1 MEMKIQKQF
10 FSTKTVQL
18 LLGLVCIMMELRTG
32 AAQKAAMPAMD
43 LSGETVVVY
52 NSDYPQSHE
61 LAQYYAKKR
70 GIPTDHLIGL
80 ECPIDDSMSRQQYNQ
95 MIRKPLFEAFVRRGW
110 WKLNQ
115 KEVKDQQTGKDVST
129 MVVEESSVRVIA
141 LMRGIPFQI
150 RRDRQNPQNSKEDEA
165 SVDSE
170 LCLLGLAEQ
179 SLAGA
184 LRNPYFDQ
192 GMRFQMYQAT
202 PGLMLV
208 GRLDAPDAETVKRM
222 IDDAIST
229 EKIGLRGRAVID
241 LAQKTGAYQEGEAW
255 LTRSA
260 ILFREQGIP
269 VFIDKDESLI
279 PDHWPLPDTALY
291 FGWYASTASGAIA
304 SQSFRFMPGAIACH
318 LHSFSGA
325 DIRAPDRHWVGPL
338 LSQGA
343 AAALGNV
350 FEPYLSLTVHFDV
363 LNKRLLEG
371 YTLVESSWNATPV
384 LSWMNVVCGDPLYRP
399 YAKGPGSSMG
409 EGRAR
414 DYALYQGTARRFPGT
429 DSRELKKALTDMA
442 EGRIK
447 PHLLELTAMLSASE
461 GKNLE
466 AIELLEH
473 AETLY
478 LLAADKVRVMLYL
491 ADLYLS
497 EGQKDRATQIIRLI
511 INDPALMKVPAAV
524 AAQTLLQKI

>member
-1 MEMKIQKQF
+1 MGLMTHKRHLDTTMAKL
-10 FSTKTVQL
+10 TLGL
-18 LLGLVCIMMELRTG
+18 LLLTGGLLSGFSQEEDV
-32 AAQKAAMPAMD
+32 PALD
-43 LSGETVVVY
+43 LSGETVVIY
-52 NSDYPQSHE
+52 NPEYSQSRE
-61 LAQYYAKKR
+61 LAQYYAEKR
-70 GIPTDHLIGL
+70 GIAADHLIGL
-80 ECPIDDSMSRQQYNQ
+80 DCPIDDSMSRQQFDQ
-95 MIRKPLFEAFVRRGW
+95 MIRKPLFETFVRRGW
-110 WKLNQ
+110 WKLIRKDVKDPQ
-115 KEVKDQQTGKDVST
+115 SGKEVPA
-129 MVVEESSVRVIA
+129 MVVEESSVRVVA

-150 RRDRQNPQNSKEDEA
+150 RRDAQNPQNAKEDEA

-170 LCLLGLAEQ
+170 LCLLGLARQ
-179 SLAGA
+179 PLAGA

-192 GMRFQMYQAT
+192 NMRFQMFQGT

-208 GRLDAPDAETVKRM
+208 GRLDAPDADTVKRM

-229 EKIGLRGRAVID
+229 EKLGLRGRAVID
-241 LAQKTGAYQEGEAW
+241 LAQKTGAYQEGEDW

-269 VFIDKDESLI
+269 VFIDKEESLI

-291 FGWYASTASGAIA
+291 FGWYSSTVSGAIA
-304 SQSFRFMPGAIACH
+304 SPSFRFMPGAIACH

-325 DIRAPDRHWVGPL
+325 ALRAPDQHWVGPL
-338 LSQGA
+338 LRQGA

-414 DYALYQGTARRFPGT
+414 DYALYQGTARRLPGT
-429 DSRELKKALTDMA
+429 DSRELKKTLTEMA
-442 EGRIK
+442 ETRSK

-461 GKNLE
+461 GKNVE

-473 AETLY
+473 AESLY
-478 LLAADKVRVMLYL
+478 VLAPDKVRALINL
-491 ADLYLS
+491 ADLYRR
-497 EGQKDRATQIIRLI
+497 EGKKER
-511 INDPALMKVPAAV
+511 
-524 AAQTLLQKI
+524 AAQILRQITEDAAMKKLPAVSAAQVLLQQL